1 MLELMRTRTGYIKP
15 MIYNKVKCAVLYK
28 IRNDVSLKPLK
39 AIYFPIFDS
48 HIYYS
53 NLIPEQNPTWKLR
66 FTTSQKRLRTTNNQS
81 SNSHSC
87 STFKKG
93 IF

>member
-1 MLELMRTRTGYIKP
+1 MRTRTGYIKP
-15 MIYNKVKCAVLYK
+15 MIYNKVKSAVLYK

-39 AIYFPIFDS
+39 AIYLPIFDS